1 MHSLNINKKIS
12 KIMAAIVIAG
22 SLTVFAGNNTVKADE
37 ISDISD
43 VAILTEDTVDVTR
56 AASKDGFV
64 KEGNKTYYRKNGNK
78 VKGWVESNGKKYY
91 FMKDYT
97 MCVSM
102 FREIGN
108 IKYYFKADGTMA
120 SNEIVKTSEGMFRFN
135 ADGTIVKGEEYAE
148 VLECDFLNV
157 RTDANAKS
165 EVLGKINTG
174 DVVQILK
181 DKNGWSE
188 IKTKDGLQGWVN
200 DDYLTSYEVNAKIQ
214 KVIAVAKAQMGKPYR
229 WGATGPNS
237 FDCSGLM
244 QYSFKNG
251 ANVSLPRV
259 SRDQATVGKKV
270 SKAELLPGDLVF
282 FGRGGTIT
290 HVGMYLGNDQYI
302 HAPQTGDVV
311 KISRLSARTMA
322 TARRVIQ

>member
-12 KIMAAIVIAG
+12 KIMAAVIIAG
-22 SLTVFAGNNTVKADE
+22 SLTVFAGNSTVKADE
-37 ISDISD
+37 ISDI
-43 VAILTEDTVDVTR
+43 AILSEETSDITR
-56 AASKDGFV
+56 AVSKNGFV
-64 KEGNKTYYRKNGNK
+64 KEGDKTYYYKNGKK
-78 VKGWVESNGKKYY
+78 VNGWIDSKGKKYY

-97 MCVSM
+97 MCVSN
-102 FREIGN
+102 FREIGK
-108 IKYYFKADGTMA
+108 IRYYFKADGSMA
-120 SNEIVKTSEGMFRFN
+120 ANEIAKTTEGMFRFN

-157 RTDANAKS
+157 RTDSNSKA
-165 EVLGKINTG
+165 EVKGKINTG
-174 DVVQILK
+174 DVVQILNE
-181 DKNGWSE
+181 KNGWCEVKTSE
-188 IKTKDGLQGWVN
+188 GLQGWVN
-200 DDYLTSYEVNAKIQ
+200 EDYLTSYEVNAKVQ
-214 KVIAVAKAQMGKPYR
+214 KVIAVAKAQMGKPYK

-244 QYSFKNG
+244 QYSFKKG
-251 ANVSLPRV
+251 ANISLPRV
-259 SRDQATVGKKV
+259 SREQATVGKKV
-270 SKAELLPGDLVF
+270 SKADLLPGDLVF
-282 FGRGGTIT
+282 FARGGRIH